1 MTWKTALNVQRNAN
15 ILTPGIKK
23 GRVYILNFTSGQQD
37 QPQQQSQQQQP
48 QQQQVQQQ
56 ADPAGK

>member
-37 QPQQQSQQQQP
+37 QQQQQSQQQQP